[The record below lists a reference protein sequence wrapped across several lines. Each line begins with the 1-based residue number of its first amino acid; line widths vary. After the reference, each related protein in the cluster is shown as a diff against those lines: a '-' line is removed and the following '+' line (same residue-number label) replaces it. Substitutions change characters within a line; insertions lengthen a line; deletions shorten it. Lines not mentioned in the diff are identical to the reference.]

1 MTDQKDIYRAA
12 KIFIERHGVE
22 AEKEALSKMR
32 AFMDEEEIIGASVWL
47 MIAQA
52 VKELQQTTPN
62 STIH

>member
-12 KIFIERHGVE
+12 QLCINHHGE
-22 AEKEALSKMR
+22 NAEKTALDKMQS
-32 AFMDEEEIIGASVWL
+32 FIDEEDVVGASAWL

-62 STIH
+62 RTVH

>member
-12 KIFIERHGVE
+12 KLFINQHGAE
-22 AEKEALSKMR
+22 AEKTALGRMQ
-32 AFMDEEEIIGASVWL
+32 AFMDEEDVVGASAWL

-62 STIH
+62 TTVH